1 MQCTQCGGL
10 NDASNRFCE
19 GCGAQLKIRC
29 DACGHTNEPT
39 SRYCGQCGAAVLA
52 LSTDSNPSSQQI
64 LLSLSLKGGERKRL
78 TVLFADIRNSTTL
91 IDSLGDPELGMRRL
105 DPVLALMKDAVHRY
119 DGIVN
124 KTQGDGVMAVFGAPR
139 PHEDH
144 AVRGCMAALAIQDE
158 ISKLGDKDVQIRVGL
173 HTGEVV
179 VQTVENS
186 IYQTYDLAG
195 ANVHLANRMEQ
206 MADGG
211 CILITGDTYRAAKQF
226 IEVDSCGLQ
235 NVRGI
240 ANPVNVFRLKG
251 LRNAPAS
258 EAFRSNARLSR
269 LIGRENQ
276 FAALERE
283 LADTIKGDGRVV
295 GVVGEAGIGKS
306 RLCFEF
312 ADHSR
317 RRGIRVFEA
326 RVLAHGRATPFQPV
340 LALLRDI
347 LGVQGN
353 ESIEVSR
360 QLVTERVAALS
371 DSDLLLPILLEF
383 LGLADPGRATAK
395 ADPKTRK
402 MQLLDF
408 VRTLARS
415 VPRDTATVVV
425 IEDLHWIDAA
435 SEEFIET
442 LADAVVGTT
451 VLLVVNFRPGFTA
464 PLMQRSHYRQVNM
477 PPLAKTE
484 AQVLLRECCGDDT
497 SLALIGRNIVERAQG
512 NPFFLEELVNALV
525 ERGDFEGERGAYQV
539 KGGIDVIPLP
549 STVQSVVAARIDRLG
564 ERAKKALE
572 SASVIGREFRR
583 STLTAV
589 SGLPSADLSE
599 ALSQLRQA
607 ELVYDL
613 PPYDQGLHAFRHP
626 LIQEVAYQSLL
637 LERRRHLHGVVAQSI
652 ETSKDRKEEHS
663 GLLAYHLEQAGE
675 SLKAAQ
681 QNMRAA
687 MWVGANDPA
696 QALRSWKK
704 VRELLLDQPASQPID
719 YLRMVASGQI
729 VNFGWREGVST
740 DEAKLYFEEATRL
753 AVAANDMRANA
764 LINAAYGRI
773 LANGGSA
780 DEYVQ
785 RILEAKAITDSG
797 SDVSVQITLKAILC
811 HALRLSGRMTEALQ
825 MNIEATDRAHEI
837 VKFDRQTLGFDIEV
851 WLTAMRGQTLV
862 MLGRGDEARPFLDRV
877 LQKAEGDVDAIH
889 YVIPSLAYVDLA
901 WANRNPQMAL
911 EHAHRAFSLAVKSGN
926 PYLRVYAQAC
936 RGLAHTIAGNLGT
949 AIEDLTAALR
959 FARSRKAGL
968 ENEARILADLADAYR
983 LNGDAATALE
993 IVDEAIEV
1001 AIARHARVPECLAR
1015 IVRAEILLAS
1025 KTTDQKAAWQELARA
1040 KELKDETGA
1049 FIYSPIID
1057 ALAVERNLR
1066 SPTAPAISTR

>member
-1 MQCTQCGGL
+1 MQCTQCGGR
-10 NDASNRFCE
+10 NDSSNRFCE

-29 DACGHTNEPT
+29 GDCGHANEPT
-39 SRYCGQCGAAVLA
+39 SRYCGQCGAAIA
-52 LSTDSNPSSQQI
+52 AASTDGRPSSQQI
-64 LLSLSLKGGERKRL
+64 LQSLSLKGGERKRL

-91 IDSLGDPELGMRRL
+91 IDSLGDPELGMRRM
-105 DPVLALMKDAVHRY
+105 DPILALMKDAVHRY

-139 PHEDH
+139 PQEDH
-144 AVRGCMAALAIQDE
+144 AVRGCMAALAMQDE
-158 ISKLGDKDVQIRVGL
+158 TAKLGDEAVQIRVGL

-179 VQTVENS
+179 VQAVANS
-186 IYQTYDLAG
+186 IYQTYDVAG

-206 MADGG
+206 MAEGG
-211 CILITGDTYRAAKQF
+211 SILITGDTYRAAKQF
-226 IEVDSCGLQ
+226 IEVDSLGLK

-240 ANPVNVFRLKG
+240 ANPVNVLRLKG

-269 LIGRENQ
+269 LIGRESQ
-276 FAALERE
+276 FAALEDE

-312 ADHSR
+312 ADNCR

-353 ESIEVSR
+353 ESIEISR
-360 QLVTERVAALS
+360 KLVTERVAALS
-371 DSDLLLPILLEF
+371 DSNLVLPILLEF
-383 LGLADPGRATAK
+383 LGLADPARQPAK

-402 MQLLDF
+402 MELLDF
-408 VRTLARS
+408 VRALARS
-415 VPRDTATVVV
+415 VPRETATVVV

-435 SEEFIET
+435 SEEFVET

-477 PPLAKTE
+477 PPLAKGE
-484 AQVLLRECCGDDT
+484 AQVLLREYCGDDT

-525 ERGDFEGERGAYQV
+525 ERGDFEGERGAYQI
-539 KGGIDVIPLP
+539 KGGIDAIPLP
-549 STVQSVVAARIDRLG
+549 STVQAVVAARIDRLG
-564 ERAKKALE
+564 ERAKTALE
-572 SASVIGREFRR
+572 SASVIGREFQR
-583 STLTAV
+583 STLAAV
-589 SGLPSADLSE
+589 SGLPAGDLSE

-613 PPYDQGLHAFRHP
+613 PPFDQGLHAFRHP

-637 LERRRHLHGVVAQSI
+637 LERRRYFHGVAAQSI
-652 ETSKDRKEEHS
+652 ETSKERREEHS
-663 GLLAYHLEQAGE
+663 SLLAYHLEQAGE
-675 SLKAAQ
+675 NLKAAQ

-704 VRELLLDQPASQPID
+704 VRELLLDQPSTQPID
-719 YLRMVASGQI
+719 YLRMVANGQI
-729 VNFGWREGVST
+729 VNFGWREGVSAS
-740 DEAKLYFEEATRL
+740 EAKVYFEEATRL
-753 AVAANDMRANA
+753 AVAARDMRANA

-785 RILEAKAITDSG
+785 RILEAKALTDG
-797 SDVSVQITLKAILC
+797 SSDASVQITLKAVLC
-811 HALRLSGRMTEALQ
+811 HALRLSGRMTDALQ

-837 VKFDRQTLGFDIEV
+837 GKFDRQTLGFDIEV

-862 MLGRGDEARPFLDRV
+862 MLGRFDEARSFLDRV
-877 LQKAEGDVDAIH
+877 LQKAEADVDAIH
-889 YVIPSLAYVDLA
+889 YVIPSLAYVDMA
-901 WANRNPQMAL
+901 WASREPQLAL
-911 EHAHRAFSLAVKSGN
+911 EHAHRAFSLAIKSGN

-936 RGLAHTIAGNLGT
+936 RGLANTIAANLGT
-949 AIEDLTAALR
+949 AIEDFTGALR

-983 LNGDAATALE
+983 LTGDAATALE
-993 IVDEAIEV
+993 TVDEAV
-1001 AIARHARVPECLAR
+1001 AVAVARHTRVPECLAR
-1015 IVRAEILLAS
+1015 IVRTEILLGS
-1025 KTTDQKAAWQELARA
+1025 RTTQQNAQKELARA
-1040 KELKDETGA
+1040 RELMGETGA
-1049 FIYSPIID
+1049 FIYRPVID
-1057 ALAVERNLR
+1057 ALASGKDRG
-1066 SPTAPAISTR
+1066 SQTAAAVAKR

>member
-1 MQCTQCGGL
+1 MQCTQCGAR

-19 GCGAQLKIRC
+19 GCGAQLRIRC
-29 DACGHTNEPT
+29 GACGHTNEPT
-39 SRYCGQCGAAVLA
+39 SRYCGQCGTAVQVAA
-52 LSTDSNPSSQQI
+52 TDSNPSSRQI
-64 LLSLSLKGGERKRL
+64 LQSLSLKGGERKRL

-91 IDSLGDPELGMRRL
+91 IDSLGDPELGMRRV
-105 DPVLALMKDAVHRY
+105 DPILALMKDAVHRY

-124 KTQGDGVMAVFGAPR
+124 KTQGDGVMALFGAPR
-139 PHEDH
+139 PQEDH

-158 ISKLGDKDVQIRVGL
+158 ISKLGDEAVQVRVGL

-179 VQTVENS
+179 VQAVTNS
-186 IYQTYDLAG
+186 IYQTYDVAG

-206 MADGG
+206 MAEGN
-211 CILITGDTYRAAKQF
+211 CILITGDTYRAARQF
-226 IEVDSCGLQ
+226 VEVDSLGLQ

-269 LIGRENQ
+269 LIGRESQ
-276 FAALERE
+276 FSALEDE
-283 LADTIKGDGRVV
+283 LAETIKGDGRVV

-312 ADHSR
+312 ADHCR

-353 ESIEVSR
+353 ESVEVSR
-360 QLVTERVAALS
+360 KLVTERVAALS
-371 DSDLLLPILLEF
+371 DSSSLLPILLEF
-383 LGLADPGRATAK
+383 LGLADPARGTAK

-402 MQLLDF
+402 MELLEF

-415 VPRDTATVVV
+415 VPRETATIVM

-435 SEEFIET
+435 SEEFVEA

-477 PPLAKTE
+477 PPLAKSE
-484 AQVLLRECCGDDT
+484 AQILLREYCGDDT
-497 SLALIGRNIVERAQG
+497 SLALIGRNIIERAQG
-512 NPFFLEELVNALV
+512 NPFFLEELVNALI
-525 ERGDFEGERGAYQV
+525 ERGDFEGERGAYQI
-539 KGGIDVIPLP
+539 KGGIDAIPLP
-549 STVQSVVAARIDRLG
+549 STVQAVVSARIDRLG
-564 ERAKKALE
+564 ERAKTALE

-583 STLTAV
+583 STLAAV
-589 SGLPSADLSE
+589 SELPADDLSE

-613 PPYDQGLHAFRHP
+613 PPFDQGLHAFRHP

-637 LERRRHLHGVVAQSI
+637 LERRRHFHGVVAQSI
-652 ETSKDRKEEHS
+652 ETSKERREEHS
-663 GLLAYHLEQAGE
+663 SLLAYHLEQAGE
-675 SLKAAQ
+675 NLKAAQ

-704 VRELLLDQPASQPID
+704 VRELLLDQPSTQAID
-719 YLRMVASGQI
+719 YLRMVANGQI
-729 VNFGWREGVST
+729 VNFGWREGVSA

-753 AVAANDMRANA
+753 AVAAQDMRANA

-785 RILEAKAITDSG
+785 RILEAKALTDNG

-811 HALRLSGRMTEALQ
+811 HALRLSGRMTDALQ

-837 VKFDRQTLGFDIEV
+837 GKFDRQTLGFDIEV
-851 WLTAMRGQTLV
+851 WLMAMRGQTLV
-862 MLGRGDEARPFLDRV
+862 MLGRFDEARAFLDRV

-889 YVIPSLAYVDLA
+889 YVIPSLAYVDMA
-901 WANRNPQMAL
+901 WANRDPQMAL
-911 EHAHRAFSLAVKSGN
+911 EHAHRSFSLAIKSGN

-936 RGLAHTIAGNLGT
+936 RGLAHTIAGHIGL
-949 AIEDLTAALR
+949 AIEDFTGALR
-959 FARSRKAGL
+959 LARSRKAGL
-968 ENEARILADLADAYR
+968 ENEARILADLAEAYR
-983 LNGDAATALE
+983 LSGDAATALDTA
-993 IVDEAIEV
+993 DEAIKV
-1001 AIARHARVPECLAR
+1001 AMARHARVPQCLAR
-1015 IVRAEILLAS
+1015 IVRAAILLGC
-1025 KTTDQKAAWQELARA
+1025 KKPDQDAAGEELARA
-1040 KELKDETGA
+1040 KQLMHDTGA
-1049 FIYSPIID
+1049 YIFEPMID
-1057 ALAVERNLR
+1057 ALADEGGAG
-1066 SPTAPAISTR
+1066 TQTAISTG

>member
-1 MQCTQCGGL
+1 MQCTQCGGH

-29 DACGHTNEPT
+29 GACGHANEPT
-39 SRYCGQCGAAVLA
+39 SRYCGQCGAAVMVVA
-52 LSTDSNPSSQQI
+52 TDSNPSSRQI
-64 LLSLSLKGGERKRL
+64 LQSLSLKGGERKRL

-91 IDSLGDPELGMRRL
+91 IDSLGDPELGMRRV
-105 DPVLALMKDAVHRY
+105 DPILALMKDAVHRY

-124 KTQGDGVMAVFGAPR
+124 KTQGDGVMALFGAPR
-139 PHEDH
+139 PQEDH

-158 ISKLGDKDVQIRVGL
+158 ISKLGDEDVQIRVGL

-179 VQTVENS
+179 VQAVANS
-186 IYQTYDLAG
+186 IYQTYDVAG

-206 MADGG
+206 MAEGN
-211 CILITGDTYRAAKQF
+211 CIFITGDTYRAAKQF
-226 IEVDSCGLQ
+226 VEVDSLGLR

-269 LIGRENQ
+269 LIGRESQ
-276 FAALERE
+276 FAALEDE

-312 ADHSR
+312 ADNCR

-353 ESIEVSR
+353 EGVAVSR
-360 QLVTERVAALS
+360 KLVTERVAALS
-371 DSDLLLPILLEF
+371 DSNLLLPILLEF
-383 LGLADPGRATAK
+383 LGLADPARETAK

-402 MQLLDF
+402 MELLEF

-415 VPRDTATVVV
+415 VPRETATVVV

-435 SEEFIET
+435 SEEFVET

-477 PPLAKTE
+477 PPLAKSE
-484 AQVLLRECCGDDT
+484 AQVLLREYCGDDT
-497 SLALIGRNIVERAQG
+497 SLALIGRNIIERAQG
-512 NPFFLEELVNALV
+512 NPFFLEELVNALI

-539 KGGIDVIPLP
+539 KGGIDAIPLP
-549 STVQSVVAARIDRLG
+549 STVQAVVSARIDRLG
-564 ERAKKALE
+564 ERAKTALE
-572 SASVIGREFRR
+572 IASVIGREFRR
-583 STLTAV
+583 STLAV
-589 SGLPSADLSE
+589 VSELPTDDLSE

-613 PPYDQGLHAFRHP
+613 PPFGQGLHAFRHP

-637 LERRRHLHGVVAQSI
+637 LERRRHFHGVVAQSI
-652 ETSKDRKEEHS
+652 ETSKERREEHS
-663 GLLAYHLEQAGE
+663 SLLAYHLEQAGE
-675 SLKAAQ
+675 NLKAAQ

-704 VRELLLDQPASQPID
+704 VRELLLDQPSTQPID
-719 YLRMVASGQI
+719 YLRMVANGQI
-729 VNFGWREGVST
+729 VNFGWREGVSA

-753 AVAANDMRANA
+753 AVAAHDMRANA

-785 RILEAKAITDSG
+785 RILEAKALTDRG

-811 HALRLSGRMTEALQ
+811 HALRLSGRMTDALQ

-837 VKFDRQTLGFDIEV
+837 GKFDRQTLGFDIEV
-851 WLTAMRGQTLV
+851 WLMAMRGQTLV
-862 MLGRGDEARPFLDRV
+862 MLGRFDEARAFLDRV
-877 LQKAEGDVDAIH
+877 LQKSESDVDAIH
-889 YVIPSLAYVDLA
+889 YVIPSLAYVDMA
-901 WANRNPQMAL
+901 WANRDPQMAL
-911 EHAHRAFSLAVKSGN
+911 EHAHRAFSLAIKSGN

-936 RGLAHTIAGNLGT
+936 RGLAHTIAGNLSL
-949 AIEDLTAALR
+949 AIEDFTGALR
-959 FARSRKAGL
+959 LARSRKAGL

-983 LNGDAATALE
+983 LNGDAATALDT
-993 IVDEAIEV
+993 VDEAIRV
-1001 AIARHARVPECLAR
+1001 AMARHARVPECLAR
-1015 IVRAEILLAS
+1015 IVRAAILLGCKAP
-1025 KTTDQKAAWQELARA
+1025 DQNAAREELACA
-1040 KELKDETGA
+1040 KKLMQDTGA
-1049 FIYSPIID
+1049 YIYEPIIG
-1057 ALAVERNLR
+1057 ALACEG
-1066 SPTAPAISTR
+1066 SAGSQTAISTR